1 MIRLA
6 IVGYGNLGR
15 GVETSIRQNKDME
28 LVAVFTRRDPAS
40 IQLQTPG
47 VQVLPLAQ
55 LDSFGEKVDV
65 LILCGGSATDLP
77 EMTPALAQK
86 FNVVDSFDNHSRIP
100 EHIANVHRAAK
111 RNGKTAIVSCGW
123 DPGMFSLARVYAQ
136 AALPEGET
144 YTFWGPGLS
153 QGHSD
158 AVRRIPGV
166 LDARQY
172 TLPVE
177 EALQK
182 VRNGENPVLTTR
194 QKHTRVCYVV
204 AEEGAD
210 RDAITQAIVTMPAYF
225 ADYDTTVHFITAQEM
240 AEKVVTKL
248 FGNSFDYI
256 LGLREG
262 IPAKPDPTGI
272 FMAMKELGVEPKE
285 CAFVGDTGMDVAGG
299 VNAGAFPIGVLWG
312 FREKDELLKFGAKE
326 IASTADELLNIIV
339 GEKNVAKLQIN

>member
-204 AEEGAD
+204 ADEGAD
-210 RDAITQAIVTMPAYF
+210 RDAITQVIVTMPAYF

-240 AEKVVTKL
+240 AEKHATMPHGGFVIRAGQTADGSRHTIEYSLKL
-248 FGNSFDYI
+248 ESNPKFTSSI
-256 LGLREG
+256 LVSCARAAVRMHERGEHGCFTMPEIRPCDLL
-262 IPAKPDPTGI
+262 PDPI
-272 FMAMKELGVEPKE
+272 E
-285 CAFVGDTGMDVAGG
+285 
-299 VNAGAFPIGVLWG
+299 
-312 FREKDELLKFGAKE
+312 E
-326 IASTADELLNIIV
+326 IRAHMI
-339 GEKNVAKLQIN
+339 